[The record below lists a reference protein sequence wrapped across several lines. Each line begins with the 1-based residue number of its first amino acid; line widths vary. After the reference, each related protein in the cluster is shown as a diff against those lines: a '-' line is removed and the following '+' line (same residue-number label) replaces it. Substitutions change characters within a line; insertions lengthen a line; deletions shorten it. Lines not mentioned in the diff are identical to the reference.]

1 MRTKEEKIKR
11 KRTSIL
17 SSNFF
22 QISSSTLHYNCQLD
36 DDVLALNNYVFM
48 RKKLE
53 ISLLGID
60 DVYVC
65 GVRKKNRKNQ
75 RKIWKAM
82 QCYNNNNKNNN
93 SQQQRTTTVCSDAR
107 AVTFYYKRRLFTQFG
122 DEF

>member
-1 MRTKEEKIKR
+1 MRTNEEKRER

-22 QISSSTLHYNCQLD
+22 QISSSTLHYYCQLD
-36 DDVLALNNYVFM
+36 DDVLALNNYVFV

-53 ISLLGID
+53 INLLGID

-65 GVRKKNRKNQ
+65 GVRKKTERIKERSGRQYNA
-75 RKIWKAM
+75 ITTTTTTT
-82 QCYNNNNKNNN
+82 NNNNERL
-93 SQQQRTTTVCSDAR
+93 QCILAH
-107 AVTFYYKRRLFTQFG
+107 ALLLFYYKRRLFTQFG